1 MNMESNFDDTMFE
14 VDEFDETPT
23 PSNLET
29 DPKPE
34 KTDNQETDSTP
45 PSEGDQEDDLTTEV
59 LRLRGISNPDKIKFE
74 DESGAVTER
83 SWDSLTKRSR

>member
-34 KTDNQETDSTP
+34 KQTIR
-45 PSEGDQEDDLTTEV
+45 
-59 LRLRGISNPDKIKFE
+59 RLILLLQVKEIRKMI
-74 DESGAVTER
+74 
-83 SWDSLTKRSR
+83 

>member
-23 PSNLET
+23 QEKQEP

-34 KTDNQETDSTP
+34 KQ
-45 PSEGDQEDDLTTEV
+45 V
-59 LRLRGISNPDKIKFE
+59 IRRLLLQVKEIRKMI
-74 DESGAVTER
+74 
-83 SWDSLTKRSR
+83 